1 MDTAALL
8 LELYDRIPPLAREA
22 VQGLTAEQLMY
33 RPALP
38 PGAPAAASAAG
49 GNHIGWL
56 IWHTIRVADHQ
67 PAEVGGYEQVWT
79 ADGWAGRFGDPVGPD
94 DHGYG
99 HTSEQVAGV
108 RTERAEDLLAYL
120 DAVQRRTTTFLRGLS
135 DADLDRVV
143 DRNWDPPVTLGVRLI
158 SVADDC
164 LQHLGQAAYLRGLLV
179 G

>member
-1 MDTAALL
+1 MDTSALL
-8 LELYDRIPPLAREA
+8 LELYGRIPPLARDA
-22 VQGLTAEQLMY
+22 VEGLTAEQLMH
-33 RPALP
+33 RPTAH
-38 PGAPAAASAAG
+38 A
-49 GNHIGWL
+49 NHIGWL
-56 IWHTIRVADHQ
+56 IWHTVRVVDHQ

-79 ADGWAGRFGDPVGPD
+79 AEGWAGRFGDPVDPD

-108 RTERAEDLLAYL
+108 RTQSVEELLAYL
-120 DAVQRRTTTFLRGLS
+120 DAVQRRTTAFLRGLS
-135 DADLDRVV
+135 DADLDRIV